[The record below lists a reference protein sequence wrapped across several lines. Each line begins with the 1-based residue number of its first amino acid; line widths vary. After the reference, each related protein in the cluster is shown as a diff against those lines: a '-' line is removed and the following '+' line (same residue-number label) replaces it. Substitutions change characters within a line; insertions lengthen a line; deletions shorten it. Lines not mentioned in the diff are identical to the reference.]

1 MNKDYILK
9 FVDETLTDKRKIHT
23 AGVRDMA
30 LKLCDIYGADKEKVE
45 IAALC
50 HDLYRGKSIEELN
63 NLVRKYNLGDEYIDN
78 PNLAHGKIAAAV
90 MKDIL
95 KIDDDDILNAV
106 SFHTTGRPAMSQI
119 EKIIYISDAIEI
131 NRKPYPNLE
140 KIRELAPTDL
150 NKACEMSLKNTIN
163 FLNELNKTIDEDTLD
178 AYRYFQE
185 R

>member
-45 IAALC
+45 IASLC

-140 KIRELAPTDL
+140 KIRELALTDL
-150 NKACEMSLKNTIN
+150 DKACEMSLKNTIN

>member
-1 MNKDYILK
+1 
-9 FVDETLTDKRKIHT
+9 
-23 AGVRDMA
+23 
-30 LKLCDIYGADKEKVE
+30 
-45 IAALC
+45 
-50 HDLYRGKSIEELN
+50 
-63 NLVRKYNLGDEYIDN
+63 
-78 PNLAHGKIAAAV
+78 

-140 KIRELAPTDL
+140 KIRELALTDL
-150 NKACEMSLKNTIN
+150 DKACEMSLKNTIN

>member
-9 FVDETLTDKRKIHT
+9 FVDETLTDKRKTHT

-90 MKDIL
+90 
-95 KIDDDDILNAV
+95 

-140 KIRELAPTDL
+140 KIRELALTDL

>member
-45 IAALC
+45 IAA
-50 HDLYRGKSIEELN
+50 
-63 NLVRKYNLGDEYIDN
+63 
-78 PNLAHGKIAAAV
+78 NLAHGKIAAAV

-140 KIRELAPTDL
+140 KIRELALTDL
-150 NKACEMSLKNTIN
+150 DKACEMSLKNTIN